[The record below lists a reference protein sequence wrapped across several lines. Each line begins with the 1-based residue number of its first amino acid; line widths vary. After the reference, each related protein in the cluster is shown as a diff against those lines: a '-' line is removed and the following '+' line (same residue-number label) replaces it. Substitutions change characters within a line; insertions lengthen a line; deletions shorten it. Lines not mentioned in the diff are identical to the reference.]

1 MNIKAII
8 FDLDGVL
15 VNTKDLHF
23 KALNN
28 SISIFDKNYIISYED
43 HLSIYDGLST
53 KEKLDKLAKLGLNN
67 ELVEKIHIQK
77 QIITKKMIES
87 EIIFN
92 SDIFDLFSKL
102 YDDGYK
108 LTIATN
114 SIRDTL
120 NIIIDNLK
128 IADFLSLSMS
138 NEDVILPKPHS
149 EIYLKTFLKLGL
161 NPKECLIIE
170 DSKLGREAAYN
181 SGAYCYE
188 IEHPET
194 DLKYEHILN
203 RVKRSESF
211 KMTWKSDNLNI
222 LIPMAGKGSRFL
234 EQGFSFPKPLIS
246 IKNKPMIQVVLENL
260 AIEAKFIFIVLK
272 EHSEKYNLRNLLKLC
287 TKNNC
292 EIVEIDEIT
301 EGAASTS
308 LLAKKYINNDKGL
321 IIANSDQFIKW
332 DSSAT
337 MYEMVTSKIDGG
349 ILTFKS
355 THPKWSFAKVD
366 KNNFVIEVAE
376 KNPISTNAT
385 VGIYYWKQGLDYVKY
400 AEQMIAKNV
409 RVNNEFYI
417 CPVYNEAI
425 QDNKKIIIKE
435 IDEMWGLGTPEDLSE
450 FSDSEHYKKL

>member
-53 KEKLDKLAKLGLNN
+53 KEKLDKLVKLGLNN

-92 SDIFDLFSKL
+92 SDIFNLFSKL
-102 YDDGYK
+102 YNDGYK

-128 IADFLSLSMS
+128 IGDFLSLSMS

-211 KMTWKSDNLNI
+211 RMTWKSDNLNI

-246 IKNKPMIQVVLENL
+246 IKNKPMIQVVLENI

-450 FSDSEHYKKL
+450 FSDSDHYKKL